1 MDERDSRREAPL
13 VCVTDGKH
21 HVRQFL
27 REVLSQF
34 SFTIYECVELR
45 ELNDALEAPQPDLVV
60 LGLTAG
66 AMAGGDSAKHFEGK
80 VLPFA
85 PRDSAALAPI
95 QDLAERLGIS
105 LLPPLLMPFS
115 KERLRESIAIFL
127 PEESSGPLVDMAEA
141 VRCGWVELWYQP
153 KIDARAVVMRGVE
166 ALLRIRHPVGIVPPA
181 YLVPSDG
188 DPRFAPLSESVI
200 SRAVEDWYY
209 FFAQRGPIETAIN
222 LPMAFLQEPGSISRL
237 CRQLPD
243 NAAFDGLIVEIK
255 RRRAR

>member
-1 MDERDSRREAPL
+1 MDERDSRRDAPL

-45 ELNDALEAPQPDLVV
+45 ELNDALEARQPDLVV

-115 KERLRESIAIFL
+115 KERLRESIATFCPTNRQAL
-127 PEESSGPLVDMAEA
+127 WWTWPKPCAAAGSS
-141 VRCGWVELWYQP
+141 CG
-153 KIDARAVVMRGVE
+153 
-166 ALLRIRHPVGIVPPA
+166 
-181 YLVPSDG
+181 
-188 DPRFAPLSESVI
+188 I
-200 SRAVEDWYY
+200 SRKSTPVLSSCAASKP
-209 FFAQRGPIETAIN
+209 FCAFAIPSGASFPRPISCLPTAT
-222 LPMAFLQEPGSISRL
+222 LASR
-237 CRQLPD
+237 RSP
-243 NAAFDGLIVEIK
+243 N
-255 RRRAR
+255 R